1 MKGYNE
7 LYLNDAMK
15 NLGDMVE
22 YAVLDLGF
30 EPDEFFGYFISSGIA
45 EKFGNGNPK
54 YIAGM
59 SGMELAET
67 VLRTINL
74 PFESVSVAHT
84 DYKGVE
90 YWAGWIL
97 AYYQWETGRRFED
110 IVKDGLTLST
120 VFSMYILHEADE
132 SKFVETA
139 NEMIARNKQHSKSK
153 LSQIR
158 KSRGFTQAELANASG
173 ITLRM
178 VQLYEQKRNDINKAQ
193 ADTVLALSKALGC
206 DVQDILE

>member
-1 MKGYNE
+1 MKGYSE

-30 EPDEFFGYFISSGIA
+30 DPDEFFGYFISSGIA
-45 EKFGNGNPK
+45 EMFGGGNPK
-54 YIAGM
+54 YIVGM
-59 SGMELAET
+59 SGVELAET
-67 VLRTINL
+67 VLRTLNI
-74 PFESVSVAHT
+74 PFESVFVSHAY
-84 DYKGVE
+84 YKGVE
-90 YWAGWIL
+90 YWAGWIF

-110 IVKDGLTLST
+110 IVDDGLTLST
-120 VFSMYILHEADE
+120 VFSMYILHEADV

-139 NEMIARNKQHSKSK
+139 NRIIVRNKQNSKSK

-158 KSRGFTQAELANASG
+158 KARGFTQRELADASG

-178 VQLYEQKRNDINKAQ
+178 VQLYEQKQNDIGKAQ
-193 ADTVLALSKALGC
+193 ADTVIALSRALGC